1 MLRINLRAILQAE
14 LKIPHVELPRFD
26 ANDTRPLTR
35 VAVAIVERTVD
46 GEYQVLFAQR
56 PVGKAYA
63 GYWEFPGGKIEAGE
77 SVIDAL
83 IREIDEELGLHIKSA
98 TLWRSERFSYEHAHV
113 ELNFCRSSDW
123 SGEPHGREGQAFAW
137 QSPDAISLSPLLPA
151 LHAAKSGV
159 LAGLRGKV

>member
-1 MLRINLRAILQAE
+1 MSKE
-14 LKIPHVELPRFD
+14 VPRFD
-26 ANDTRPLTR
+26 ANDARPLTR
-35 VAVAIVERTVD
+35 VAVAIIERAIN

-63 GYWEFPGGKIEAGE
+63 GYWEFPGGKIETGE

-83 IREIDEELGLHIKSA
+83 IREIDEELGLRILSA
-98 TLWRSERFSYEHAHV
+98 TFWRTEYFSYEHAHV

-137 QSPDAISLSPLLPA
+137 QSPTAITVCPLLPA
-151 LHAAKSGV
+151 LHAVESDV
-159 LAGLRGKV
+159 LASLRSKI

>member
-1 MLRINLRAILQAE
+1 MS
-14 LKIPHVELPRFD
+14 PVEVPRFD

-35 VAVAIVERTVD
+35 VAVAIIERTLND
-46 GEYQVLFAQR
+46 EYQVLFAQR

-83 IREIDEELGLHIKSA
+83 IREIDEELGLRINSA

-123 SGEPHGREGQAFAW
+123 SGEPRGREEQAFAW

-151 LHAAKSGV
+151 LHAAESCV
-159 LAGLRGKV
+159 LAGLRRKI

>member
-1 MLRINLRAILQAE
+1 MSQAE
-14 LKIPHVELPRFD
+14 IPRFD
-26 ANDTRPLTR
+26 KHDRRPLTR
-35 VAVAIVERTVD
+35 VAVAIIERTVD
-46 GEYQVLFAQR
+46 GEHQVLFAQR
-56 PVGKAYA
+56 PAGKAYA

-151 LHAAKSGV
+151 LHAVESGV
-159 LAGLRGKV
+159 LAGLRNKIKASAFS

>member
-1 MLRINLRAILQAE
+1 MS
-14 LKIPHVELPRFD
+14 PVEVPRFD

-35 VAVAIVERTVD
+35 VAVAIIERTLND
-46 GEYQVLFAQR
+46 EYQVLFAQR

-63 GYWEFPGGKIEAGE
+63 GDWEFPGGKIEAGE

-83 IREIDEELGLHIKSA
+83 IREIDEELGLRINSA

-123 SGEPHGREGQAFAW
+123 SGEPHGREEQAFAW

-151 LHAAKSGV
+151 LHAAESCV
-159 LAGLRGKV
+159 LAGLRRKI